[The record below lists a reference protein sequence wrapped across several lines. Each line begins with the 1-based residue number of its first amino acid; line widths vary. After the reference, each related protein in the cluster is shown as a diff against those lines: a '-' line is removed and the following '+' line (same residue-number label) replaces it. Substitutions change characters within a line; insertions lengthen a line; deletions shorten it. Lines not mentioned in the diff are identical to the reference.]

1 MIQPMLA
8 QKAEHPQS
16 GEEWLAELKLDG
28 NRLLYS
34 TDGGRS
40 AWTRLAQNIKKMAL
54 LLSKRGKGW
63 VLWFNC
69 ILNFLY
75 LFIPLKYTTPGPF
88 LMKRARGLSSSSC
101 VLLWTGP

>member
-28 NRLLYS
+28 IRLLYS

-40 AWTRLAQNIKKMAL
+40 AWTRHGTPCLSRFPELEHLAVLRRIDMAFIFKAFGHEVDFDPVSLDIK
-54 LLSKRGKGW
+54 
-63 VLWFNC
+63 
-69 ILNFLY
+69 Y
-75 LFIPLKYTTPGPF
+75 
-88 LMKRARGLSSSSC
+88 
-101 VLLWTGP
+101 